1 MFKNRRIKRGWMTLR
16 VVGKISET
24 HDTETLLLVD
34 NEDNK
39 VSFDYF
45 SGQYLTLRF
54 DTLAKPPLV
63 RSYTMASAPS
73 YTKTIDLTIK
83 KEKDGLA
90 STYLCSQ
97 VKPGDLLR
105 ARGPIGKFI
114 YDYRCDKRSLVMFA
128 GGSGVTPFMSIL
140 REYGSRLGQ
149 LNCPQKLTL
158 IVSYK
163 KRCDFI
169 YEKELMEL
177 MNKKGIN
184 IVVSFT
190 RQEAPSG
197 KGFYSGRV
205 SKELIE
211 TVIEKNYLDHTYL
224 LCGPQMMMD
233 DISLQLQNQDVAK
246 EHIKTESFEN

>member
-1 MFKNRRIKRGWMTLR
+1 MFKNRRLKRGRMTLR
-16 VVGKISET
+16 VVDKISET
-24 HDTETLLLVD
+24 HDTKTLLLVD
-34 NEDNK
+34 NEDNG

-54 DTLAKPPLV
+54 DTLSKPPLV
-63 RSYTMASAPS
+63 RSYTIASASS
-73 YTKTIDLTIK
+73 YAKTVDLTVK
-83 KEKDGLA
+83 KEEGGLA

-114 YDYRCDKRSLVMFA
+114 YDYRCDKSSLVMFA

-140 REYGSRLGQ
+140 REYGPRLGQ
-149 LNCPQKLTL
+149 ESCPQKLTL

-169 YEKELMEL
+169 YEKELIEL

-184 IVVSFT
+184 IAVSFT
-190 RQEAPSG
+190 RQDAPST

-205 SKELIE
+205 SKKMIE
-211 TVIEKNYLDHTYL
+211 DVIGKNYLDHTYM
-224 LCGPQMMMD
+224 LCGPKMMMD
-233 DISLQLQNQDVAK
+233 DISLQLQEQSVAK